1 MDIIDAHHHLWDRS
15 RFRYG
20 WLASVPEI
28 DADFLLLDYVES
40 TRGTGVVKSVFVQA
54 DVDAEFA
61 LQETRWALSLAESD
75 AAVDGVVAWAPVESD
90 DLLGYLEKL
99 GSHEKL
105 KGIRRLI
112 QGEGDDFCARPQFI
126 EGMRTLAKAGYSFDL
141 CVYHSQLSAAIDLV
155 RSVPEMAFVL
165 DHLGKPPIR
174 TGDMAPWAAHIRELA
189 ALPNVQC
196 KLSGMVTEADPKNW
210 TPEQLRPYIHVALEA
225 FGPEWIQFGSD
236 WPVSLL
242 GISYGAWIDIV
253 REAVTDLSSSEQEA
267 FFYGNAARFYR
278 L

>member
-99 GSHEKL
+99 GSHKKL

-112 QGEGDDFCARPQFI
+112 QGEGDDFCARPQFV

-225 FGPEWIQFGSD
+225 FGPERIQFGSD

>member
-99 GSHEKL
+99 GSHKKL

-225 FGPEWIQFGSD
+225 FGPERIQFGSD

>member
-1 MDIIDAHHHLWDRS
+1 
-15 RFRYG
+15 
-20 WLASVPEI
+20 
-28 DADFLLLDYVES
+28 
-40 TRGTGVVKSVFVQA
+40 
-54 DVDAEFA
+54 
-61 LQETRWALSLAESD
+61 
-75 AAVDGVVAWAPVESD
+75 
-90 DLLGYLEKL
+90 
-99 GSHEKL
+99 
-105 KGIRRLI
+105 
-112 QGEGDDFCARPQFI
+112 
-126 EGMRTLAKAGYSFDL
+126 MRTLAKAGYSFDL
-141 CVYHSQLSAAIDLV
+141 CVYHSPLSAAIDLV

-225 FGPEWIQFGSD
+225 FGPERIQFGSD

>member
-1 MDIIDAHHHLWDRS
+1 
-15 RFRYG
+15 
-20 WLASVPEI
+20 
-28 DADFLLLDYVES
+28 
-40 TRGTGVVKSVFVQA
+40 
-54 DVDAEFA
+54 
-61 LQETRWALSLAESD
+61 
-75 AAVDGVVAWAPVESD
+75 
-90 DLLGYLEKL
+90 
-99 GSHEKL
+99 
-105 KGIRRLI
+105 
-112 QGEGDDFCARPQFI
+112 
-126 EGMRTLAKAGYSFDL
+126 MRTLAKAGYSFDL

-196 KLSGMVTEADPKNW
+196 KLSGMVTEADHKNW

-225 FGPEWIQFGSD
+225 FGTERIQFGSD